1 VSVTK
6 EIIRL
11 EKSNIRLN
19 LTIPKEE
26 VVSQYQDMI
35 KDYTKN
41 VQIPGFRRGKV
52 PQEVLER
59 KFGEALKGEALGK
72 IIEKTIGEVFD
83 DESLP
88 KDERP
93 LPYSYPEMEDKP
105 QLDFDQD
112 LHFSLVYDVMP
123 KIAVN
128 QWKGLEVEVSEA
140 EVTEEDIA
148 RDLEEVRE
156 RNAFVLDRDD
166 EAQARNGDIAT
177 VNYCELGENGEA
189 LPGTEREDF
198 VFTLG
203 SKNNT
208 YQMDDDIVGMKK
220 GETKEFTKTAP
231 KDEGSTPSNDGSP
244 SNDGI
249 DAEKTTKLRVTLT
262 ALKEKQLPD
271 LDDELAQDVDEK
283 YQTLDDLKNSI
294 RTRLEKSL
302 SLRIKDLK
310 INKLLEK
317 IMENTPVVLPE
328 SMVKAELDGRLRG
341 LARRFGVD
349 TNAILRMMGENK
361 ESHDSFM
368 QNWRPQAEKAL
379 HSRLIVETLIEEQN
393 IEVSDEEIA
402 QEMEKIAADT
412 NEELEKVK
420 KRYEED
426 NASEYLKDSIREY
439 KFLDMLLALNTIKAG
454 PKLKYLDLMENN
466 G

>member
-6 EIIRL
+6 EITRL
-11 EKSNIRLN
+11 EKSNVRLN
-19 LTIPKEE
+19 LTIPKED
-26 VVSQYQDMI
+26 VLSQYQDMI

-41 VQIPGFRRGKV
+41 VQIPGFRKGKV
-52 PQEVLER
+52 PREVLER

-72 IIEKTIGEVFD
+72 IIEKAIGEVFE
-83 DESLP
+83 DEGLP
-88 KDERP
+88 SDERP

-105 QLDFDQD
+105 QLNFDED
-112 LHFSLVYDVMP
+112 LRISLVYDVMP
-123 KIAVN
+123 KVTVN
-128 QWKGLEVEVSEA
+128 QWQGLEVEVSDA

-177 VNYCELGENGEA
+177 VNYCEMGENSEA
-189 LPGTEREDF
+189 LPDKGRDDF

-203 SKNNT
+203 SANNI
-208 YQMDDDIVGMKK
+208 YQFDDDIVGMKK
-220 GETKEFTKTAP
+220 GETKEFTKTYP
-231 KDEGSTPSNDGSP
+231 EET
-244 SNDGI
+244 GI
-249 DAEKTTKLRVTLT
+249 QNPNAGKTIKLRVTLT

-283 YQTLDDLKNSI
+283 FQTLDDLKNSI
-294 RTRLEKSL
+294 RIRLEKSL
-302 SLRIKDLK
+302 SLRMKDLK

-317 IMENTPVVLPE
+317 IMENTPVILPE

-341 LARRFGVD
+341 LAKRFG
-349 TNAILRMMGENK
+349 TNTDEILRIMGGNE
-361 ESHDSFM
+361 EDPDSFM
-368 QNWRPQAEKAL
+368 QSWRPQTEKSL
-379 HSRLIVETLIEEQN
+379 HSRLIVETLIEEQH

-402 QEMEKIAADT
+402 QELEKIAADT

-439 KFLDMLLALNTIKAG
+439 KFFDMLLAQNTIKAG

-466 G
+466 R